1 MTRYF
6 ANCKNIEDVK
16 ETYRK
21 LAKKLHPDCGGD
33 ADEFKK
39 MMQEYTTVFKRL
51 KNVHRNENRTEQAE
65 QESRT
70 EYQETPEMFADI
82 INKVIFM
89 DGVEIEIVGSW
100 VWLSGNTYAYKD
112 EIKAAGFFW
121 SSKHKKWYWNG
132 GTHKS
137 KKHSKL
143 TFEQVK
149 DLHGCKKVKNV
160 FKPCFKPV

>member
-1 MTRYF
+1 MTYF
-6 ANCKNIEDVK
+6 KNCRTIEDVK

-33 ADEFKK
+33 AEEFKK
-39 MMQEYTTVFKRL
+39 MMAEYTVIFKRL
-51 KNVHRNENRTEQAE
+51 KNVHRTEEKKEQAE
-65 QESRT
+65 QESHT
-70 EYQETPEMFADI
+70 EYTESPEDFADI

-89 DGVEIEIVGSW
+89 DGVEIEIVGRW

-112 EIKAAGFFW
+112 DIKAAGFFW

-132 GTHKS
+132 GTKKS

-143 TFEQVK
+143 TFDQVK
-149 DLHGCKKVKNV
+149 DLHGCKTVKTA
-160 FKPCFKPV
+160 KQARLTA

>member
-33 ADEFKK
+33 AEEFKK

-65 QESRT
+65 QESHT

-149 DLHGCKKVKNV
+149 NIHGCQKVKSAMQARLTA
-160 FKPCFKPV
+160 

>member
-1 MTRYF
+1 MTYF
-6 ANCKNIEDVK
+6 TNCKNIEDVK

-33 ADEFKK
+33 AEEFKK
-39 MMQEYTTVFKRL
+39 MMAEYTVIFKRL
-51 KNVHRNENRTEQAE
+51 KNVHRTANKAEQAE
-65 QESRT
+65 QESHT

-100 VWLSGNTYAYKD
+100 VWLSGNTYAYKED
-112 EIKAAGFFW
+112 IKAAGFFW

-143 TFEQVK
+143 SFEQVK
-149 DLHGCKKVKNV
+149 NLHGCQKVKSAMQARLTA
-160 FKPCFKPV
+160 